1 MKETQKKDT
10 QKRDKQQKRPLVTD
24 TAEHL
29 RELILEKPPGSYI
42 GSLTEVAEQ
51 LGVGIVTVQ
60 QTARILEHEGLLTVK
75 RGPGGGYYG
84 TRPNDAALERAFA
97 TYMRIHDISYRDAFE
112 LSVLLDCEI
121 IKSAAQS
128 CDASHITNINA
139 LQQQFEEIA
148 NADDVIRFEQNFR
161 ETLLT
166 IVSKPLLEL
175 LSRVA
180 IQLYNAKGDPEVFT
194 QFFHMEEWKQGRQRI
209 IQAILKQDPELAYFE
224 AQRFRHLTTQWMS
237 AET

>member
-1 MKETQKKDT
+1 MKDT
-10 QKRDKQQKRPLVTD
+10 KKQGKPQKRPLVTD

-29 RELILEKPPGSYI
+29 RELILEKPSGSYI

-112 LSVLLDCEI
+112 LSILLDCEI

-128 CDASHITNINA
+128 CDSSHMASI
-139 LQQQFEEIA
+139 QQLDEQLEQVA
-148 NADDVIRFEQNFR
+148 DADDVIEFEENFR
-161 ETLLT
+161 ETLLA
-166 IVSKPLLEL
+166 IFNKPLLEL
-175 LSRVA
+175 LSKVA
-180 IQLYNAKGDPEVFT
+180 MQLYDIKGDPEVFT
-194 QFFHMEEWKQGRQRI
+194 QFFGIDQWKQGRQRI
-209 IQAILKQDPELAYFE
+209 IRAILTQDPELAYFE
-224 AQRFRHLTTQWMS
+224 AQRFRTLTVEWMS
-237 AET
+237 TEKS